1 MKKGTW
7 GEMEGGAHPQ
17 HPPPPQLGSATEYYL
32 FHHIILSN
40 KYLYAYV
47 DLLGVGD
54 CVYEG

>member
-7 GEMEGGAHPQ
+7 GEMGGVRTPST
-17 HPPPPQLGSATEYYL
+17 PPPQLGSATEYYL
-32 FHHIILSN
+32 FHYIILSN

-47 DLLGVGD
+47 DFLGVGD